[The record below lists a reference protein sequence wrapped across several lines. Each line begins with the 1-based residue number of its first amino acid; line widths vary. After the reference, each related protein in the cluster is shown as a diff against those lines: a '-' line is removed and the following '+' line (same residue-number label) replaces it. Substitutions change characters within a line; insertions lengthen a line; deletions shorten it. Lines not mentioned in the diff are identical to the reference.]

1 MHDDIPNRDDIPG
14 REVND
19 MTDTEYILLD
29 DEEGTFETFDD
40 ADELE
45 EYLADQGFE
54 SEDGFVPNLRVF
66 SVGTEY
72 KVKAS
77 FDLEEVEE

>member
-1 MHDDIPNRDDIPG
+1 
-14 REVND
+14 
-19 MTDTEYILLD
+19 MTETEYILLD
-29 DEEGTFETFDD
+29 EEDGTFETFDS

-45 EYLADQGFE
+45 EYLADQGYE

-66 SVGTEY
+66 SVDTEF